1 MFFFFFSLHNASCRP
16 SWSLAG
22 VVGIISCGLL
32 LLVYGE
38 SNFNPLGFA
47 VVMTASML
55 SGLRWTITQVLLQ
68 GTPGSTGHG
77 ASGGPVEVLLQLTP
91 GHSHPYYK
99 YTGLFHLCL
108 LQPHWLSA
116 VPLAT
121 AKPAGYSHI
130 ADYTCTRLLQS
141 LGTNH
146 GHWGHTTGAYCNNV
160 YLEPLSLL
168 LALPASTDTACHLS
182 LIQCNVEDESAVAQ

>member
-1 MFFFFFSLHNASCRP
+1 MLDHPNTQSLAVPGGFINRHVSVCLKGASCRP

-68 GTPGSTGHG
+68 GTPGSSGHG

-91 GHSHPYYK
+91 GHFHAYYI
-99 YTGLFHLCL
+99 YTGSLTHYWSV
-108 LQPHWLSA
+108 QSHWLTA
-116 VPLAT
+116 VTLAY
-121 AKPAGYSHI
+121 YSH
-130 ADYTCTRLLQS
+130 TGLLQS
-141 LGTNH
+141 H
-146 GHWGHTTGAYCNNV
+146 
-160 YLEPLSLL
+160 
-168 LALPASTDTACHLS
+168 
-182 LIQCNVEDESAVAQ
+182 

>member
-1 MFFFFFSLHNASCRP
+1 MPSSRTSLPKRWSPLAEADLCRP

-68 GTPGSTGHG
+68 GTPGSSGHG

-91 GHSHPYYK
+91 GDISPM
-99 YTGLFHLCL
+99 LFHGCKCCV
-108 LQPHWLSA
+108 QITMWLRTVTS
-116 VPLAT
+116 
-121 AKPAGYSHI
+121 
-130 ADYTCTRLLQS
+130 
-141 LGTNH
+141 
-146 GHWGHTTGAYCNNV
+146 AYCNRASRHRHISTLQRLQDSTKKNLHV
-160 YLEPLSLL
+160 QQNAVLTHLHMGLL
-168 LALPASTDTACHLS
+168 VACFIS
-182 LIQCNVEDESAVAQ
+182 RRCCCQEWS